1 MSPLNIHPE
10 EIAPVAKKKNNKN
23 LKVFLGIGAL
33 IAIPVIGF
41 TFAAPITVNTGGTI
55 EFGQGVTQTTTCDS
69 AVTVTPTALFTN
81 AQGATNSA
89 FSLKTITVAGIAS
102 TCNEKTFTIKVYDNA
117 SANPL
122 TIASVTAPA
131 VATAVSVQFLSA
143 GSGMAPVATTNATV
157 SDQSST
163 SFTIT
168 LATTVSAADVFKIT
182 VETS

>member
-23 LKVFLGIGAL
+23 LKVFLGIAAL

-55 EFGQGVTQTTTCDS
+55 EFGQGVTQSTTCDN
-69 AVTVTPTALFTN
+69 AVTVTPTALFNN
-81 AQGATNSA
+81 AAGATNTA
-89 FSLKTITVAGIAS
+89 FILKTIKVEGIDAA
-102 TCNEKTFTIKVYDNA
+102 CNEKTFTIKVYDNA

-131 VATAVSVQFLSA
+131 VATAVSVVFDDA

-157 SDQSST
+157 SAQSST